1 MPGVRSQGRREAPFI
16 AAPAGRAVQAL
27 ICIAVRALICIERL
41 IKRIDC
47 SIIYENNA
55 RRDVS
60 TINARICVLFN
71 HKGGVSKTTATF
83 NIGWKIAQMGKKV
96 LLVDGDPQCNLTG
109 LIMGE
114 HFDDYYSAQE
124 TKNNN
129 IKDGVRVAFE
139 GKPQPITAIDCY
151 AVPQNQ
157 NLYLI
162 PGHMDLAEF
171 DGSLSLAMNS
181 NNAITT
187 LQNLPGSFYELIC
200 KCCDRYSVDYVFI
213 DMNPGLSSINEAFF
227 VSCDGFVIPTNPD
240 PFATMA
246 LKTLSTVLPRW
257 KSWATTTRNFLANA
271 SYPLP
276 NAEMKFCGFLVQRF
290 SLRHGS
296 PTRLFQERIDEIQ
309 KCISEE
315 VVPALDSS
323 EMISVKL
330 HEINPN
336 YCLGE
341 IPDFDGL
348 NQKASDNCVPVFALD
363 KSNVRE
369 TGVVLEQMLE
379 KINDLDSKFTGIAVA
394 IMEQLSC

>member
-1 MPGVRSQGRREAPFI
+1 MDA
-16 AAPAGRAVQAL
+16 
-27 ICIAVRALICIERL
+27 
-41 IKRIDC
+41 K
-47 SIIYENNA
+47 
-55 RRDVS
+55 
-60 TINARICVLFN
+60 ICVLFN
-71 HKGGVSKTTATF
+71 HKGGVSKTTTTF
-83 NIGWKIAQMGKKV
+83 NLGWKIAQMGKKV

-109 LIMGE
+109 LIMGN
-114 HFDDYYSAQE
+114 HFDDYYSNEE
-124 TKNNN
+124 TKYKN
-129 IKDGVRVAFE
+129 IKDAVRVAFE

-151 AVPQNQ
+151 SVPQNE

-187 LQNLPGSFYELIC
+187 LQNLPGSFYELIS
-200 KCCDRYSVDYVFI
+200 KCCEQYSIDYVFI
-213 DMNPGLSSINEAFF
+213 DMNPGLSSINQAFF

-257 KSWATTTRNFLANA
+257 KSWATITKGFLANA

-276 NAEMKFCGFLVQRF
+276 NSEMNFCGFLVQRF

-296 PTRLFQERIDEIQ
+296 PTRPFQQRIGEIQ
-309 KCISEE
+309 NCIAEH
-315 VVPALDSS
+315 VVPTLSNCG
-323 EMISVKL
+323 MVNPKL
-330 HEINPN
+330 HEIKSD

-341 IPDFDGL
+341 IPDFGVL
-348 NQKASDNCVPVFALD
+348 NQKASENCVPVFAL
-363 KSNVRE
+363 KTATVGE
-369 TGVVLEQMLE
+369 TGVVLDQMLT
-379 KINDLDSKFTGIAVA
+379 KINDLDKKFAEIATA